1 MGDEL
6 IRSNSGDRALLCP
19 LRIVKN
25 GRGDILHALKASDE
39 TFTTFGEAYFSSVV
53 PGVVK
58 GWKKHTR
65 MTLNLIV
72 PLGEVKFVIFD
83 EKIKK
88 FLTFS
93 LSQKNYQRL
102 TIPPNLWLAFKGLD
116 EVNMVL
122 NIASIEHDASECIN
136 CDIQEIPYEW

>member
-1 MGDEL
+1 MEQVIL
-6 IRSNSGDRALLCP
+6 TKLLQIDNP
-19 LRIVKN
+19 KGSIYHGMK
-25 GRGDILHALKASDE
+25 KSDE
-39 TFTTFGEAYFSSVV
+39 GYNGFGEAYFSNIKKSCI
-53 PGVVK
+53 K

-72 PLGEVKFVIFD
+72 PFGEVKFVIFD
-83 EKIKK
+83 EKVNR
-88 FLTFS
+88 FLTFT

-136 CDIQEIPYEW
+136 CDIKEIPYEW